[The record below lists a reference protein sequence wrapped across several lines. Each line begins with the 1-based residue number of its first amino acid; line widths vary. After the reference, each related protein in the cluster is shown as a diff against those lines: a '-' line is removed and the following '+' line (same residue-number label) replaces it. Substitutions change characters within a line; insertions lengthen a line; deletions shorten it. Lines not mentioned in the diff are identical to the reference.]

1 MAASATAV
9 PSRSAKELIMSPLE
23 ERFTVVILCQGRVVR
38 LLGRGFSLSLALA
51 LVRSAG
57 RVPDPDGVPA
67 LVPQWI
73 VPQCVDWD
81 VERVE
86 P

>member
-9 PSRSAKELIMSPLE
+9 PSRSEKELIMSPLE
-23 ERFTVVILCQGRVVR
+23 ERFTVVILCKGRVVR
-38 LLGRGFSLSLALA
+38 LLGRGYSLALA
-51 LVRSAG
+51 LALLRSAG
-57 RVPDPDGVPA
+57 RAPDPDGVPA

-73 VPQCVDWD
+73 VSPGGDWD
-81 VERVE
+81 VERIM